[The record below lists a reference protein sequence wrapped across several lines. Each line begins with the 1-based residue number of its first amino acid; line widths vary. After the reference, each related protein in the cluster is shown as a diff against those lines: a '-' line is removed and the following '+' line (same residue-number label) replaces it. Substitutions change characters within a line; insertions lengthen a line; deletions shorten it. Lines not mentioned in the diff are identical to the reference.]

1 MKSRFRA
8 VKEFMAG
15 SLLGSVSG
23 RSTALRIIRK
33 RPGSVKL

>member
-1 MKSRFRA
+1 MKSRFRV

-15 SLLGSVSG
+15 SLLANVSG

-33 RPGSVKL
+33 SPGSVKP